1 LFAVA
6 RDGGSLRAP
15 VEIRPPLWFSVKKGM
30 DLELSFRPTVQLIT
44 VVRRSVISL
53 YERELG
59 DVDASARL
67 GLATHEMLENV
78 LRHSV
83 NGETTLQIRT
93 KKAAGA
99 AGGSKSKVI
108 EIETTNR
115 ALPERIET
123 LKAHAAKMAHAGDA
137 ETYYLQVMAECAQT
151 DDDGGL
157 GLARI
162 RAEGEMTLN
171 VESEGDVVRV
181 IARTT
186 VGGGAAS

>member
-1 LFAVA
+1 
-6 RDGGSLRAP
+6 
-15 VEIRPPLWFSVKKGM
+15 M

-44 VVRRSVISL
+44 VVRRSVVSL

-59 DVDASARL
+59 DRDASARV

-78 LRHSV
+78 LRHSM

-93 KKAAGA
+93 RGA
-99 AGGSKSKVI
+99 NGGTASTNANARASKVI

-115 ALPERIET
+115 ASPETIET
-123 LKAHAAKMAHAGDA
+123 LKAHAAKMATADA

-186 VGGGAAS
+186 VGGAAS